1 MRHNALGGNPGNP
14 EMAVLSVPIRA
25 ACVADLYAARTLLCC
40 LQTRSG
46 RPAVRAGEFLK
57 TQAKRRCRGERA
69 LDVPDGALAAP
80 CQSTFRASEQTRSL
94 ARALWGFAGEGGSWG
109 LIGKELS
116 AGVRRLGSDCRPA
129 SPACAAD
136 EDAVRWATG
145 ARSSIDVSDFI
156 RSELN
161 A

>member
-1 MRHNALGGNPGNP
+1 MHLAAIPAIQRWRSSRSPF
-14 EMAVLSVPIRA
+14 VLRVWQTFMLLEPC
-25 ACVADLYAARTLLCC
+25 CVACKHAPDGLQCGRASFLRT
-40 LQTRSG
+40 Q
-46 RPAVRAGEFLK
+46 V
-57 TQAKRRCRGERA
+57 KRRCRGERA